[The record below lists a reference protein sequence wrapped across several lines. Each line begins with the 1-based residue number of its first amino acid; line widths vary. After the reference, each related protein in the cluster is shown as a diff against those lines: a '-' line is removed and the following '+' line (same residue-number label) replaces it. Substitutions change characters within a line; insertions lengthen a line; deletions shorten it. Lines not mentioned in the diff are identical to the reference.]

1 MWVNPWVNR
10 MGFNHPFGE
19 DFAGPSTVGS
29 PILLR
34 VLKIPLFQTG
44 GKTGFFECYIILYYI
59 TRSTVKLFPAKG
71 LVLADQTNYNI
82 VCDVC
87 L

>member
-1 MWVNPWVNR
+1 MVNIPWLNGLIGGKMWVNPWVNR

-44 GKTGFFECYIILYYI
+44 GKTGFFECYVILYYI
-59 TRSTVKLFPAKG
+59 ILLGR
-71 LVLADQTNYNI
+71 Q
-82 VCDVC
+82 
-87 L
+87 

>member
-1 MWVNPWVNR
+1 VVKCGLIRGLIGWVEKPS
-10 MGFNHPFGE
+10 GE

-44 GKTGFFECYIILYYI
+44 GKTGFFLN
-59 TRSTVKLFPAKG
+59 VM
-71 LVLADQTNYNI
+71 
-82 VCDVC
+82 
-87 L
+87 